1 MNQQKLAKAIQEY
14 KNVIKSKNIYTIPD
28 IEAREERKV
37 YYQSWTKE
45 RIKEMTED
53 EFVEYIGKLWSM
65 IVWGNKKYI
74 ANKIIETNGFDNIKN
89 ISCLCLTFFIC
100 TLAC

>member
-1 MNQQKLAKAIQEY
+1 MNQEKLIKAIQEY
-14 KNVIKSKNIYTIPD
+14 KNEIKRKDGFEKAGIN
-28 IEAREERKV
+28 EREERKV

-65 IVWGNKKYI
+65 IVWGNKK
-74 ANKIIETNGFDNIKN
+74 
-89 ISCLCLTFFIC
+89 
-100 TLAC
+100 